1 MSVSDGEQDIEAIHA
16 TGEKGKLPVIGGTNV
31 RLAHQFLGKIAK
43 GTPLIAPLKTYHRE
57 DVLI

>member
-1 MSVSDGEQDIEAIHA
+1 MADGGQDMAAIFA
-16 TGEKGKLPVIGGTNV
+16 PGERGRLPVIGGTNV

-43 GTPLIAPLKTYHRE
+43 GTPLTAPLKTYHGG